1 MMEETITRMMNV
13 YKEQVDKLKEDWKSG
28 KSSHCEK
35 TYKFQLGIWEKRIKQ
50 YEEMLNKN

>member
-1 MMEETITRMMNV
+1 MEETITRMMNV